1 MSENMNL
8 KKFENALIRTAWD
21 AEREKWY
28 FSIVDVVGVLT
39 DSPNPNN
46 YWKVLKNRLKA
57 EGNQSVTNC
66 NQLKM
71 VSPKDGKRYK
81 TDVADTEQLL
91 RLVQSIPSPKA
102 EPFRVWLAQVGSERL
117 DEEQDPELTIERALQ
132 TYLRM
137 GYSEDWINQRL
148 KPIEVRKDLTDE
160 WRRRGIQPGQEFA
173 TLTDIISKA
182 WSGKTTRQYKS
193 FKGLAKQNLRDNMTN
208 AELLLNA
215 LAELSTTQISQV
227 EEPDSF
233 EKSAEIAHRGGGVAR
248 AAREQLE
255 KETGKAVVSPQN
267 AQQILERKTPRLKDG
282 DQKKNDEN

>member
-1 MSENMNL
+1 MAEELDL
-8 KKFENALIRTAWD
+8 KKFEDNLIRTIWD
-21 AEREKWY
+21 AEQEKWY
-28 FSIVDVVGVLT
+28 FSVVDVCSVLT
-39 DSPNPNN
+39 DSVDARK
-46 YWKVLKNRLKA
+46 YWNKLKQRLKE
-57 EGNQSVTNC
+57 EGNETVTNC
-66 NQLKM
+66 HQLKM
-71 VSPKDGKRYK
+71 KASDGKMRL

-102 EPFRVWLAQVGSERL
+102 EPFKLWLAQVGSERL

-148 KPIEVRKDLTDE
+148 KTIEVRKDLTDE
-160 WRRRGIQPGQEFA
+160 WRRRGIQPGQQFA

-193 FKGLAKQNLRDNMTN
+193 FKGLTKENLRDNMTN

-227 EEPDSF
+227 EEPTGF
-233 EKSAEIAHRGGGVAR
+233 EKSAEIARRGGGVAR

-255 KETGKAVVSPQN
+255 KETGKVVVTPQN
-267 AQQILERKTPRLKDG
+267 AQKLHGVQPPLLNSTEDKSH
-282 DQKKNDEN
+282 

>member
-1 MSENMNL
+1 MAEELDL
-8 KKFENALIRTAWD
+8 KKFEDNLIRTAWD
-21 AEREKWY
+21 AEQEKWY
-28 FSIVDVVGVLT
+28 FSIVDVCSVLT
-39 DSPNPNN
+39 ASVDARK
-46 YWKVLKNRLKA
+46 YWNKLKQRLKE
-57 EGNQSVTNC
+57 EGNETVTNC
-66 NQLKM
+66 HQLKM
-71 VSPKDGKRYK
+71 KASDGKMRL

-102 EPFRVWLAQVGSERL
+102 EPFKLWLAQVGSERL

-148 KPIEVRKDLTDE
+148 KTIEVRKDLTDE
-160 WRRRGIQPGQEFA
+160 WRRRGIQPGQQFA

-193 FKGLAKQNLRDNMTN
+193 FKGLTKENLRDNMTN

-227 EEPDSF
+227 EEPAGF
-233 EKSAEIAHRGGGVAR
+233 EKSAEIARRGGGVAR

-255 KETGKAVVSPQN
+255 KETGKAVVTPQN
-267 AQQILERKTPRLKDG
+267 AQELRGVQPPLLNNADDKSH
-282 DQKKNDEN
+282 

>member
-1 MSENMNL
+1 MNEATL
-8 KKFENALIRTAWD
+8 KQFENSLIRTAWD
-21 AEREKWY
+21 AEQEKWY

-39 DSPNPNN
+39 NSPNPNN

-57 EGNQSVTNC
+57 EGNQSVTDC

-102 EPFRVWLAQVGSERL
+102 EPFKMWLAQVGSERL
-117 DEEQDPELTIERALQ
+117 EEEQDPELTIERALQ
-132 TYLRM
+132 TYVRM

-148 KPIEVRKDLTDE
+148 KTIEVRKDLTDE
-160 WRRRGIQPGQEFA
+160 WRRRGIEPGQQFA

-193 FKGLAKQNLRDNMTN
+193 FKGLTKQNLRDNMTN
-208 AELLLNA
+208 AELVLNM
-215 LAELSTTQISQV
+215 LAELSTTRIS
-227 EEPDSF
+227 EKEAPEDF
-233 EKSAEIAHRGGGVAR
+233 EKSAEVARRGGGVAR

-255 KETGKAVVSPQN
+255 KEMGESIITPQN
-267 AQQILERKTPRLKDG
+267 AQQIHGIKPPRLAGG
-282 DQKKNDEN
+282 DKED